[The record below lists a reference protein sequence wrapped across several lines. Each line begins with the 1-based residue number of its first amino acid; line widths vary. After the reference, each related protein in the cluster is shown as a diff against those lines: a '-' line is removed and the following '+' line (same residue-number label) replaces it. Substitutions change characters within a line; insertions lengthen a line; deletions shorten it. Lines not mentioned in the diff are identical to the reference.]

1 MKTWIVPFL
10 CYYRVY
16 VFTPP
21 EDHVSQIK
29 GELYVDADFVEQA
42 IQLAEIRL
50 SRLGFN
56 KIVIFEEK
64 IHEKN
69 N

>member
-1 MKTWIVPFL
+1 METWIVPFL
-10 CYYRVY
+10 CCYKVY
-16 VFTPP
+16 AFTPP

-29 GELYVDADFVEQA
+29 GELFVEAEFLEQA

-56 KIVIFEEK
+56 KIFIFEEDCK
-64 IHEKN
+64 TLV
-69 N
+69 

>member
-1 MKTWIVPFL
+1 MNTWIVPFL
-10 CYYRVY
+10 CCYRVY
-16 VFTPP
+16 AFTPP

-29 GELYVDADFVEQA
+29 GELYVSADFVEQA

-56 KIVIFEEK
+56 KIMIFEEECK
-64 IHEKN
+64 MLK
-69 N
+69 

>member
-10 CYYRVY
+10 CCYRVY
-16 VFTPP
+16 AFTPP

-29 GELYVDADFVEQA
+29 GELYVHADFVEQA

-56 KIVIFEEK
+56 KIMIFEDECRAL
-64 IHEKN
+64 E
-69 N
+69 